1 MSWTLRPAREFA
13 RHAEDWSRLHAALA
27 PQQASSLLAAAFVAP
42 LVASFGRGDE
52 LLACLREEGRI
63 RAMAIVHPS
72 RRGAWSTFQPAQAPV
87 GLWLQEEG
95 LDTAT
100 AARSLLGTLPGFPL
114 LLALTQMDPHL
125 SPRPQDG
132 PLTRTLDYID
142 TARVTLDGSF
152 DDYWNARGK
161 NLRGNLKK
169 QRARLEREG
178 VTTRM
183 VVDRAPAAMAQAVSD
198 YGRLETAGWKGSE
211 GTAVSSENAQGRYY
225 RAMLEGMAANGA
237 ASVYRYYFG
246 EQLVAMDL
254 CVEDGDSIVVLKTAY
269 DESVPSNLSPT
280 LLMREEATRKLF
292 EAGRFTRLEFYGRV
306 MEWHTR
312 WTEEVRTMYHV
323 NYYRWPGL
331 ARLHGLLEARSQ
343 ARSRTS
349 SPAAHTTTTSL

>member
-1 MSWTLRPAREFA
+1 MSWIIYPARAFA
-13 RHAEDWSRLHAALA
+13 RHRQDWSQLHAALG
-27 PQQASSLLAAAFVAP
+27 PTHASALLAPEFVAP
-42 LVASFGRGDE
+42 LLAEFGRGDE
-52 LLACLREEGRI
+52 LLACLREGGSL

-87 GLWLQEEG
+87 GLWLQQPD
-95 LDTAT
+95 LDTAA
-100 AARSLLGTLPGFPL
+100 AARSLLGALPGFPL
-114 LLALTQMDPHL
+114 LLALTQMDPML
-125 SPRPQDG
+125 APRPLDG
-132 PLTRTLDYID
+132 PCTRTLDYID
-142 TARVTLDGSF
+142 TARVTLAGRF

-178 VTTRM
+178 ISTRM
-183 VVDRAPAAMAQAVSD
+183 VIDRQPAAMAQAVAD
-198 YGRLETAGWKGSE
+198 YGRLETSGWKGSE

-225 RAMLEGMAANGA
+225 RAMLEGMAARGA

-254 CVEDGDSIVVLKTAY
+254 CVEDGESLVVLKTAY

-280 LLMREEATRKLF
+280 LLMREEACRSLF
-292 EAGRFTRLEFYGRV
+292 DGGRFARLEFYGRV

-323 NYYRWPGL
+323 NYYRWPGVG
-331 ARLHGLLEARSQ
+331 RLHALLDARAK
-343 ARSRTS
+343 ARAKAESR
-349 SPAAHTTTTSL
+349 PAHTTIANP